1 MAAIPPSGAKW
12 PLIDASPDN
21 SPAIYGW
28 EYHNSNFKVPPGWA
42 EQLWPSA
49 RILRTSSRVQLLD
62 RRNRSAAVPGCG
74 CRRRLAAKF
83 DHRAR
88 RPANPPAGRRR
99 YAVHGEDLSSLA
111 GLGTLPNREPSHEW
125 LRYCQKGGRCG
136 GPCRR
141 PALCSGCRRGR

>member
-1 MAAIPPSGAKW
+1 MAPGTKSLGQMSCLLTLLDSDNLRPLPSAYIYMAAIPPSGAKW

-74 CRRRLAAKF
+74 CRRRLAASSITGR
-83 DHRAR
+83 DG
-88 RPANPPAGRRR
+88 RPTRRR
-99 YAVHGEDLSSLA
+99 DAVA
-111 GLGTLPNREPSHEW
+111 T
-125 LRYCQKGGRCG
+125 Q
-136 GPCRR
+136 
-141 PALCSGCRRGR
+141 